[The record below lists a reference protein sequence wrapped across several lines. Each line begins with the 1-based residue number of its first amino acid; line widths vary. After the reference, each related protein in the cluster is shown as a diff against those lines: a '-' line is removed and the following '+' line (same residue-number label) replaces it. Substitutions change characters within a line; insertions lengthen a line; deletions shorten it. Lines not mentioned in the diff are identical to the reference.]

1 MVTGRDRIETMIE
14 SGRFAMTIAANLHR
28 TRFFFLHHGETDWD
42 RDGKLAGR
50 INAPLNGRGLAQA
63 RRAGEMLRSVGIRTI
78 CTSPQDRALMTAEIV
93 AAQIHAPIIT
103 IEGLKDCCFGDHDG
117 AEAGDWFAEWR
128 LGVTP
133 EGAESLQRF
142 RRRGITAMNTAL
154 AHAGPV
160 LVVAHPGI
168 YAAFLEAAGM
178 ADVTEWP
185 AEHAAEAKPIFH
197 QPMRATR
204 WHAETLAA

>member
-1 MVTGRDRIETMIE
+1 
-14 SGRFAMTIAANLHR
+14 MTIAANLHR
-28 TRFFFLHHGETDWD
+28 TRFFFLHHGKTEWD

-63 RRAGEMLRSVGIRTI
+63 RRAGEMLRHSGIRTI

-93 AAQIHAPIIT
+93 AAQIHAPIVS
-103 IEGLKDCCFGDHDG
+103 IEGLKDCCFGRQDG
-117 AEAGDWFAEWR
+117 AEAGNWFAEWR

-133 EGAESLQRF
+133 EGAESMERF
-142 RRRGITAMNTAL
+142 RRRGIAAMNSAL
-154 AHAGPV
+154 AHPGPV

-178 ADVTEWP
+178 AEAGDWP
-185 AEHAAEAKPIFH
+185 AEQSPEAKPIFH
-197 QPMRATR
+197 QPRHATR

>member
-1 MVTGRDRIETMIE
+1 MN
-14 SGRFAMTIAANLHR
+14 MTIAANLHR
-28 TRFFFLHHGETDWD
+28 TRFFFLHHGETEWD

-63 RRAGEMLRSVGIRTI
+63 RRAGEILRAVGIRTI

-93 AAQIHAPIIT
+93 AAHIHAPIVT
-103 IEGLKDCCFGDHDG
+103 IEGLKDCCFGRQDG
-117 AEAGDWFAEWR
+117 ESAGDWFTEWR

-133 EGAESLQRF
+133 EGAESMDRF
-142 RRRGITAMNTAL
+142 RRRGIAAMNTAL
-154 AHAGPV
+154 ENAGPV

-178 ADVTEWP
+178 AETTNWLT
-185 AEHAAEAKPIFH
+185 EHAAEAKPIFH